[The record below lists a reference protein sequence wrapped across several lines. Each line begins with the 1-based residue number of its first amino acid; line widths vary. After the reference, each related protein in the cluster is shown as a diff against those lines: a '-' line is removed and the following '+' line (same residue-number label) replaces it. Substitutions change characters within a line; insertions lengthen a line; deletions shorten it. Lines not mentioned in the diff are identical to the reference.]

1 MKNSISLLK
10 IIVYNIYFVVLLL
23 FHSTYRIDDS
33 NFLRCQTVYVCDSH
47 LQHLCLG
54 AEALG
59 AQLHD
64 RVGAESVSDLVLTER
79 AQPQRQRTLQLQRR
93 DKDGLVT

>member
-1 MKNSISLLK
+1 MTEQAFERGTACARL
-10 IIVYNIYFVVLLL
+10 YE
-23 FHSTYRIDDS
+23 RDS
-33 NFLRCQTVYVCDSH
+33 D

-54 AEALG
+54 AQAFG
-59 AQLHD
+59 AELHD

-79 AQPQRQRTLQLQRR
+79 AQPQRQRALKLQGW